1 MVWNPALMKFINRF
15 SFRLNIS
22 ILLIHLLTT
31 LLVFTLAIKT
41 VNRAIKSGFIDQ
53 ARTTSGLVANQ
64 IGNANVHDQPDQL
77 KLLLE
82 DLLLSGNVTYA
93 AVTNK
98 DHKIIY
104 TTDPDRDQYFKEDF
118 VFDNSEDNTYY
129 IEVPF
134 FSATGNPVG
143 TLKLGFCEKLIRED
157 LQQINKQLLIITI
170 SYLII
175 VALVIIFISSRLT
188 RPLNNLRLLA
198 KEVVHNHNKRI
209 YTRSTIQEITD
220 LAQNLEEMRK
230 QLVAR
235 QETLAEREYYTST
248 IINNMA
254 DAMITFNEHG
264 YIQDTNTVV
273 ENLFGYPEDKLHTM
287 MITDLI
293 EQPLELLFQGVFSEN
308 GENTTFIQEATAL
321 KMDNS
326 SFHVEYVI
334 SKINFGGKD
343 TYIILIRDVS
353 ERKQAEEKLY
363 RSANFDNLTNLPN
376 RNLFYDRLEHAMS
389 MASRNETLLAVI
401 FIDLDHFKIIN
412 DTLGHAAG
420 DKLLQEVSLRLNS
433 VIRKSDTVARLG
445 GDEFVIILESLS
457 TVHPTAHTA
466 RKIIDSLHK
475 PFLIQDQ
482 EIFVTPSIG
491 ISIYPF
497 GGVHADDLVVEADIA
512 MYRAKRRGRNTY
524 EFYTQKMN
532 ARSTAR
538 LNMETSLRRA
548 LDKEEYV
555 LYYQPQY
562 DIIENKMI
570 GMEALLRWNNSS
582 KGLVPPIEFIP
593 ILEETG
599 LIIEVGNW
607 VIESSIKQIAEW
619 MGQYSHVPKVAIN
632 ISARQFDTNDL
643 PLQIEKILTKYNVP
657 AAQLEVE
664 VTESEIMND
673 LEQTSRQLNALH
685 RLGISIA
692 LDDFGTGHSSLV
704 YLKNYPIDTI
714 KIDKSFINNL
724 CYDQSNQA
732 ITRAIIAMSR
742 ALEMN
747 ILAEGVETEEQK
759 TWLKSHYCNLIQGYL
774 FARPMPVKNISAL
787 LNAPKSS

>member
-1 MVWNPALMKFINRF
+1 MKFMNKF
-15 SFRLNIS
+15 SFRLNTC
-22 ILLIHLLTT
+22 ILFVHLLTT
-31 LLVFTLAIKT
+31 FLLFSLTIKT
-41 VNRAIKSGFIDQ
+41 VSRSIKSGFIDQ

-64 IGNANVHDQPDQL
+64 IGNADIHNRPDQL

-82 DLLLSGNVTYA
+82 DLLVAGNVTYA
-93 AVTNK
+93 AVANENN
-98 DHKIIY
+98 KIIY
-104 TTDPDRDQYFKEDF
+104 TTNPENDKYFKEDF
-118 VFDNSEDNTYY
+118 VFDNSKDNTYY
-129 IEVPF
+129 IAVPF
-134 FSATGNPVG
+134 FNRTGNPAG
-143 TLKLGFCEKLIRED
+143 TLKLGFCEELIHED
-157 LQQINKQLLIITI
+157 LHQINKQILIITI
-170 SYLII
+170 SYIMVVALLII
-175 VALVIIFISSRLT
+175 LVSSRLT
-188 RPLNNLRLLA
+188 RPLNDLRLLA
-198 KEVVHNHNKRI
+198 KEVVNNHYKSI
-209 YTRSTIQEITD
+209 YTRSKIQEIAD
-220 LAQNLEEMRK
+220 LAENLEEMRT

-235 QETLAEREYYTST
+235 QKTLADREYYTST

-254 DAMITFNEHG
+254 DAMLTFNEHG

-273 ENLFGYPEDKLHTM
+273 KDLFGYPQTKLRTM

-293 EQPLELLFQGVFSEN
+293 EQPLSVLRQGVISGG
-308 GENTTFIQEATAL
+308 GENTTPIQEATAF
-321 KMDNS
+321 KIGNH
-326 SFHVEYVI
+326 SFHIEYVI
-334 SKINFGGKD
+334 SKINFSGKD

-363 RSANFDNLTNLPN
+363 RSANFDTLTNLPN

-389 MASRNETLLAVI
+389 VASRNETLLAVI

-433 VIRKSDTVARLG
+433 IIRKSDTVARLG

-457 TVHPTAHTA
+457 TVHPISNTAS
-466 RKIIDSLHK
+466 KIINSLHK

-532 ARSTAR
+532 ARSIAR
-538 LNMETSLRRA
+538 LNIETSLRHA
-548 LDKEEYV
+548 LEKEEYV

-562 DIIENKMI
+562 DIIKNRMI
-570 GMEALLRWNNSS
+570 GMEALLRWNNGLR
-582 KGLVPPIEFIP
+582 GLVSPAEFIP

-599 LIIEVGNW
+599 LIIDVGNW

-619 MGQYSHVPKVAIN
+619 MEQYKHVPKVAIN

-657 AAQLEVE
+657 AAQLEIE

-673 LEQTSRQLNALH
+673 LDQTSKQLNALH
-685 RLGISIA
+685 NLGISIA

-732 ITRAIIAMSR
+732 ITRAIIAIAQ
-742 ALEMN
+742 ALEMDT
-747 ILAEGVETEEQK
+747 LAEGVETQEQEA
-759 TWLKSHYCNLIQGYL
+759 WLKSHQCSLIQGYL
-774 FARPMPVKNISAL
+774 FARPMPVENISVL
-787 LNAPKSS
+787 LNMPQLS